1 MAQSIVLAIET
12 SQRKGGVALRDAA
25 GVAHVEWVAANLRH
39 DDALL
44 PAIDRLY
51 RRVGLE
57 PEATDAV
64 GVSIGP
70 GGFTG
75 LRIAVSTAKMLG
87 EALGCALVAVPS
99 ALVAAGSYQGAGP
112 IIVALA
118 SKADTCWVTRIERVG
133 DRWVP
138 ADDGRLADVRSL
150 ELRDIKALIG
160 DDFLPSGFRDACSA
174 AKVAIIDPKFDP
186 SACLAA
192 TEQRLK
198 QGDTTDP
205 LGLGPRYPRRPE
217 AVVKWRGGGGRL
229 SPIGR
234 KGPRD
239 RGL

>member
-1 MAQSIVLAIET
+1 MAQSVVLAIET

-25 GVAHVEWVAANLRH
+25 GAAHVEWVAANLRH
-39 DDALL
+39 DDDLL

-51 RRVGLE
+51 RRLGLE

-118 SKADTCWVTRIERVG
+118 SKADTCWVTRIEWVD
-133 DRWVP
+133 DRWAP
-138 ADDGRLADVRSL
+138 ADDGRLADARSL
-150 ELRDIKALIG
+150 ELRDIQALIG
-160 DDFLPSGFRDACSA
+160 DEFLPRGIRDACSA

-186 SACLAA
+186 LACLAA

-205 LGLGPRYPRRPE
+205 LSLGPRYPRRPE
-217 AVVKWRGGGGRL
+217 AVVKWRGGGAAESHRT
-229 SPIGR
+229 
-234 KGPRD
+234 
-239 RGL
+239 